1 MTDLLP
7 LCWIPTR
14 YVLKY
19 LNSFFEWS
27 DIIMSSVFIITI
39 LMVIIIY
46 VYMRHKA
53 QKNASR
59 QINTIQDYH
68 DACERIRSHRELR
81 DKYNC
86 HQNYVTKYNS
96 SEDYRERK

>member
-1 MTDLLP
+1 
-7 LCWIPTR
+7 
-14 YVLKY
+14 
-19 LNSFFEWS
+19 
-27 DIIMSSVFIITI
+27 MSGVFIITI
-39 LMVIIIY
+39 LMVIAIY
-46 VYMRHKA
+46 LYMRHKTK
-53 QKNASR
+53 QNSSK

-68 DACERIRSHRELR
+68 DAYERIRSHRELR